1 MRGLRRQNVQLRE
14 ERGEGVLGLS
24 DVLPDDARQVDK
36 TEMRAHA
43 VGGLQPSSNSYSRL
57 NRRPSVIALYSLRP
71 GDYP

>member
-43 VGGLQPSSNSYSRL
+43 VGGHPVFVVLPVPLSPAKR
-57 NRRPSVIALYSLRP
+57 ALRP
-71 GDYP
+71 AAVL